1 MLCDNLEEWDVG
13 VGRWEGGSRG
23 RGCVYTY
30 SWFLLYNRNKHNIVQ
45 KFNSKKKKKKNNEDF
60 CALPLVSYNSYIL

>member
-1 MLCDNLEEWDVG
+1 MGSDNLEEWDVG

-23 RGCVYTY
+23 RGWVYTY

-45 KFNSKKKKKKNNEDF
+45 KFNSKKKKKKDRIMRTCVLF
-60 CALPLVSYNSYIL
+60 P